1 MLGYHGFQNASRNM
15 AGEAAVVR
23 AEEKADR
30 AQSQLARLKAKSAQA
45 TEMVVSK
52 ALVAGTAG
60 GLGFWQGYKGEMPE
74 LLGVGA
80 DLWIG
85 AGASLVALFGDEL
98 GIDDKYVGYIDAVGT
113 GALAYWAANQGNMY
127 GVSKAERDTPDMY
140 PGEQKGGFP
149 STKGMNG
156 GDPRDFAPHT
166 DQSQQQSNVP
176 YGYR

>member
-1 MLGYHGFQNASRNM
+1 MLGYHGFHNASRNM

-23 AEEKADR
+23 AEERADR
-30 AQSQLARLKAKSAQA
+30 AESRLSRLKAKSEQA

-52 ALVAGTAG
+52 ALTAGTAG

-98 GIDDKYVGYIDAVGT
+98 GIDEKYVGYIDAVGT

-127 GVSKAERDTPDMY
+127 GVKKAETANATGY
-140 PGEQKGGFP
+140 
-149 STKGMNG
+149 NG
-156 GDPRDFAPHT
+156 GDPREFAPHMPV
-166 DQSQQQSNVP
+166 DNGQRHQQQQSNVP
-176 YGYR
+176 FGYQ

>member
-1 MLGYHGFQNASRNM
+1 MLGFHGARGSYNM

-23 AEEKADR
+23 AEEQADR
-30 AQSQLARLKAKSAQA
+30 AKSALARVKAKQEAA
-45 TEMVVSK
+45 TRMVVRK
-52 ALVAGTAG
+52 GLTAGTAA

-85 AGASLVALFGDEL
+85 GGASLVALFGDEL
-98 GIDDKYVGYIDAVGT
+98 GLDDSTCEYIDAVGT

-127 GVSKAERDTPDMY
+127 GVKKAETSTGGME
-140 PGEQKGGFP
+140 PGA
-149 STKGMNG
+149 
-156 GDPRDFAPHT
+156 DPAQFAPNGSVAH
-166 DQSQQQSNVP
+166 DPNHNNNAQVP

>member
-1 MLGYHGFQNASRNM
+1 MLGYHGFHNASRNM

-23 AEEKADR
+23 AEEKAER
-30 AQSQLARLKAKSAQA
+30 AQNALARVKAKSEQA

-52 ALVAGTAG
+52 VLTAGMAG

-85 AGASLVALFGDEL
+85 AVASGVALFGDEL
-98 GIDDKYVGYIDAVGT
+98 GIDEKYVGYIDAIGT

-127 GVSKAERDTPDMY
+127 GVKKAESA
-140 PGEQKGGFP
+140 GAGG
-149 STKGMNG
+149 TG
-156 GDPRDFAPHT
+156 GADPAQFAPHMPV
-166 DQSQQQSNVP
+166 DQTHNQQSNVP
-176 YGYR
+176 FGYR

>member
-1 MLGYHGFQNASRNM
+1 MLGFHGQYSRNM

-30 AQSQLARLKAKSAQA
+30 AAGALARLKAKQEHA
-45 TEMVVSK
+45 TNMVVRK
-52 ALVAGTAG
+52 ALVAGTAA

-85 AGASLVALFGDEL
+85 GGASVVALFADEL
-98 GIDDKYVGYIDAVGT
+98 GLDDKTAEYIDAVGT

-127 GVSKAERDTPDMY
+127 GVKKSET
-140 PGEQKGGFP
+140 
-149 STKGMNG
+149 STSGIPEG
-156 GDPRDFAPHT
+156 TDPAQFAPVGNAPHGHAHNN
-166 DQSQQQSNVP
+166 DQVP
-176 YGYR
+176 FGYR